1 MIVVSMVFLLW
12 VSLWVSYFHPQSL
25 KERTRRPTTAVLI
38 STGKPKANRSTPII
52 RQQAGRAGGRQG
64 GECFVERAEDPLAPV
79 D

>member
-1 MIVVSMVFLLW
+1 MVSMVFL
-12 VSLWVSYFHPQSL
+12 LWVSYFHPQSL

-64 GECFVERAEDPLAPV
+64 GECFVESCLLYTSDAADE
-79 D
+79 